1 MVSLSNRTS
10 MALFSDPMDHY
21 SHRVRIVMQE
31 KGVTSEIIDSDSD
44 NLSSEI
50 LEVSP
55 YAELP
60 VLVDR
65 DVCLHDSLILMEYL
79 DERFPHPPLLPV
91 YPVSRAH
98 IRLFIQRIEKDWCGI
113 FDELN
118 CENPTE
124 AKAKKLRA
132 NLKSQILGMA
142 QILKEKPYFMSD
154 EFSLVD
160 CCIAPILWRLPLI
173 DIELPKDT
181 KTKPVYE
188 YMQRIFTKP
197 CFINSLSELEREIRS
212 T

>member
-10 MALFSDPMDHY
+10 MALFSDPLDHY
-21 SHRVRIVMQE
+21 SHRVRIVMCE
-31 KGVTSEIIDSDSD
+31 KGVTSEIIDTDSN

-65 DVCLHDSLILMEYL
+65 DVCLYDSVILMEYL

-98 IRLFIQRIEKDWCGI
+98 IRLFIQRIQRDWCEI
-113 FDELN
+113 FDNLIEGV
-118 CENPTE
+118 PE
-124 AKAKKLRA
+124 AKAKKMRTQ
-132 NLKSQILGMA
+132 LKSQILGLSP
-142 QILKEKPYFMSD
+142 ILKEKDYFMSD

-173 DIELPKDT
+173 GIELQKDV
-181 KTKPVYE
+181 KTKPIYE
-188 YMQRIFTKP
+188 YMQRVFTKS
-197 CFINSLSELEREIRS
+197 CFVDSLSELEKDIRNV
-212 T
+212 

>member
-10 MALFSDPMDHY
+10 MALFSDPVDHY
-21 SHRVRIVMQE
+21 SHRVRIVMCE
-31 KGVTSEIIDSDSD
+31 KGVTSEIIDTDSN
-44 NLSSEI
+44 NLSNEI

-65 DVCLHDSLILMEYL
+65 DVCLYDSVILMEYL

-98 IRLFIQRIEKDWCGI
+98 IRLFIQRIQRDWCDI
-113 FDELN
+113 FDTLIAG
-118 CENPTE
+118 TSE
-124 AKAKKLRA
+124 AKAKKMRTQ
-132 NLKSQILGMA
+132 LKSQILGMSP
-142 QILKEKPYFMSD
+142 ILKEKDYFMSD

-173 DIELPKDT
+173 GIELQKDA

-188 YMQRIFTKP
+188 YMQRVFTKS
-197 CFINSLSELEREIRS
+197 CFTESLSELEKEMRNV
-212 T
+212 

>member
-10 MALFSDPMDHY
+10 MALFSDPLDHY
-21 SHRVRIVMQE
+21 SHRVRIVMCE
-31 KGVTSEIIDSDSD
+31 KGVTSEIIDTDSN

-65 DVCLHDSLILMEYL
+65 DVCLYDSVILMEYL

-98 IRLFIQRIEKDWCGI
+98 IRLFIQRIQRDLCDI
-113 FDELN
+113 FDSLMDGA
-118 CENPTE
+118 PE
-124 AKAKKLRA
+124 AKAKKMRTE
-132 NLKSQILGMA
+132 LKSQILSMSP
-142 QILKEKPYFMSD
+142 ILKEKEFFMSD

-173 DIELPKDT
+173 GIELQKDA

-188 YMQRIFTKP
+188 YMQRVFTKP
-197 CFINSLSELEREIRS
+197 CFVNSLSELEKDIRNA
-212 T
+212 

>member
-10 MALFSDPMDHY
+10 MALFSDQMDHY
-21 SHRVRIVMQE
+21 SHRVRIVMEE
-31 KGVTSEIIDSDSD
+31 KGVTSEIIDSDAN
-44 NLSSEI
+44 NLSAEI

-65 DVCLHDSLILMEYL
+65 DDSNILMEYL

-98 IRLFIQRIEKDWCGI
+98 IRLFMQRIEKDWCGI
-113 FDELN
+113 FDELIAGN
-118 CENPTE
+118 QTE

-132 NLKSQILGMA
+132 DLKAQILGMS

-173 DIELPKDT
+173 DIELQKDA
-181 KTKPVYE
+181 KTKPIYE
-188 YMQRIFTKP
+188 YMQRVFTKP
-197 CFINSLSELEREIRS
+197 CFINSLSELERDIRS